1 MAYVLNGYLTH
12 IKIRELVI
20 KKNFNSTEIN
30 WEIQSMNELE
40 TWHVESDSQSDI
52 TEVIEV

>member
-12 IKIRELVI
+12 IKIRELAI
-20 KKNFNSTEIN
+20 KKNFNSTETN

-40 TWHVESDSQSDI
+40 TCHVESDSQSDI
-52 TEVIEV
+52 TEVTEV

>member
-1 MAYVLNGYLTH
+1 MAYVLNVYLTH

-20 KKNFNSTEIN
+20 KKNFNSTETN